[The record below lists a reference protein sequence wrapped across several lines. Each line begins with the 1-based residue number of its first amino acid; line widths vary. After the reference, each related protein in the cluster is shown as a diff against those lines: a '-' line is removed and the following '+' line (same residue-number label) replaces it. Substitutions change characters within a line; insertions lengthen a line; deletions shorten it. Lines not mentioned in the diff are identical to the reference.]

1 MAPNH
6 LKSQAL
12 LSDYRT
18 QQPVN
23 IALFGGT
30 FDPIH
35 TGHLWA
41 AKTAAR
47 KYALDQILFVP
58 TGNPPHKVGNELT
71 PYVHRYSMV
80 ALACADDLRFVPS
93 LLERPRPDSRPHY
106 SIATVKRAKKNLR
119 TWDHL
124 YFLIGLDAFLDLRA
138 WKEYRRLLDAVNF
151 IVVSR
156 PGFESREIRE
166 VVPAGLVASGAR
178 QRQKAELRLR
188 HSRLYV
194 LRGVK
199 SPIASRNIREAVR
212 RRQSITGLV
221 PPLVE
226 QYILK
231 EGLYRLA

>member
-1 MAPNH
+1 
-6 LKSQAL
+6 
-12 LSDYRT
+12 
-18 QQPVN
+18 VN

-35 TGHLWA
+35 AGHLWA

-47 KYALDQILFVP
+47 KYALHQILFVP
-58 TGNPPHKVGNELT
+58 TGNPPHKMRDELT
-71 PYVHRYSMV
+71 PYVHRYAMV
-80 ALACADDLRFVPS
+80 ALACAGDPRFFPS
-93 LLERPRPDSRPHY
+93 LLERPTPEGHADY
-106 SIATVKRAKKNLR
+106 SIKTVQRAKKTLR
-119 TWDHL
+119 ACDHL

-138 WKEYRRLLDAVNF
+138 WKDYRQLLEAVNF

-156 PGFESREIRE
+156 PGFEIQQIRE
-166 VVPAGLVASGAR
+166 VVPAGLVASNTKPHRDG
-178 QRQKAELRLR
+178 ELRLR
-188 HSRLYV
+188 HSRLHI

-231 EGLYRLA
+231 EGLYRFA

>member
-1 MAPNH
+1 M
-6 LKSQAL
+6 
-12 LSDYRT
+12 
-18 QQPVN
+18 N

-35 TGHLWA
+35 AGHLWA

-47 KYALDQILFVP
+47 KFGLDQVLFVP
-58 TGNPPHKVGNELT
+58 TGSPPHKFRDQLT
-71 PYVHRYSMV
+71 PYAHRYAMV
-80 ALACADDLRFVPS
+80 ALACAGDPRFVPS
-93 LLERPRPDSRPHY
+93 LLEQPTPEGRPHY
-106 SIATVKRAKKNLR
+106 SIATVRRAKKSLR
-119 TWDHL
+119 ARDRL

-138 WKEYRRLLDAVNF
+138 WKDYRRLFDEVNF

-156 PGFESREIRE
+156 PGFDIREIRE
-166 VVPAGLVASGAR
+166 VVPAGMVASTVR
-178 QRQKAELRLR
+178 QQPGGELRLR
-188 HSRLYV
+188 RTHLHV

-212 RRQSITGLV
+212 RQQPITGLV

-231 EGLYRLA
+231 EGLYHLA